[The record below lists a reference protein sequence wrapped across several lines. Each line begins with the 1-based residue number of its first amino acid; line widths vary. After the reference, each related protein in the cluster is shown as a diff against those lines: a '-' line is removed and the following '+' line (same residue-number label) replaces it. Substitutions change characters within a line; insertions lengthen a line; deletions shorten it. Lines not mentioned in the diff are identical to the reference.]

1 MRWFTHSFALP
12 VRISN
17 FIYDQTKNDL
27 NDLRRMK
34 LIPKNCFN
42 CRDWVC
48 VFTRTQHT
56 LMRCA
61 YNKRRE
67 FMWITI
73 KIRILFVNL
82 NFMAIFCIFCHEL
95 FAIQGM
101 QREKFIIF
109 VLLPL
114 FLFVLLFQACEKW
127 QRHELCLT
135 NLLSILCIHWARR
148 QTFFTFF
155 ARLSE
160 SFACSNWACICI
172 FWVVTHIEAINTAEW
187 RQKNHNNT
195 NCSLVKRCTH
205 HGNHAINGTRK

>member
-12 VRISN
+12 VRIFN

-82 NFMAIFCIFCHEL
+82 NFMAIFCIAMNFSLSKEC
-95 FAIQGM
+95 
-101 QREKFIIF
+101 REKS
-109 VLLPL
+109 LLFSFF
-114 FLFVLLFQACEKW
+114 FLFSCLFYC
-127 QRHELCLT
+127 
-135 NLLSILCIHWARR
+135 SRR
-148 QTFFTFF
+148 AKNGKDMNYFWLIYCQFCAYTGHTS
-155 ARLSE
+155 RLS
-160 SFACSNWACICI
+160 
-172 FWVVTHIEAINTAEW
+172 
-187 RQKNHNNT
+187 
-195 NCSLVKRCTH
+195 SLFSLD
-205 HGNHAINGTRK
+205 